1 MSQLSTFSIVLFRF
15 ECSFILKLW
24 WNSLLIKLKELL
36 KKTSELFYIGSTD
49 KLPPPLSREEEEYYV
64 LQASDGD
71 IFARDKLVEHNLR
84 LVVFLAKKYENTG
97 VDLEDLVSIGTIGL
111 MKGVKTFSSDKNI
124 KLATYASRCID
135 NEILMF
141 LRKNKKVKGEISFE
155 ESLSFDADGNEL
167 HLEDVLGT
175 DKDVVTKPLEDD
187 LNKRI
192 MIEEIDKLNTRDRE
206 IIIMRYGLFDQEEK
220 TQKEV
225 ADILG
230 ISQSYISRI
239 EKRVI
244 KRLKNIVKCWI
255 IILFLILFSC
265 ALLVKWYNE
274 AMVRINCKFDSYLG
288 HQIDWYSNYI
298 ENYKGKNLKKVLFY
312 AIMNVSRELEY
323 NKKGNT

>member
-1 MSQLSTFSIVLFRF
+1 MYK
-15 ECSFILKLW
+15 ILDK
-24 WNSLLIKLKELL
+24 IKELFNRVG
-36 KKTSELFYIGSTD
+36 ELFYIGSTD
-49 KLPPPLSREEEEYYV
+49 KLPPPLSRDEEEYYINM
-64 LQASDGD
+64 ASDGD
-71 IFARDKLVEHNLR
+71 QFARDKLIEHNLR

-141 LRKNKKVKGEISFE
+141 LRKNKKVRGEVSFE

-175 DKDVVTKPLEDD
+175 DKDVVTKPLEDN
-187 LNKRI
+187 LNKKL
-192 MIEEIDKLNTRDRE
+192 MMEEIDRLNSRDRE
-206 IIIMRYGLFDQEEK
+206 IIIMRYGLFNTPEK

-239 EKRVI
+239 EKKVI
-244 KRLKNIVKCWI
+244 KRLKNIVKC
-255 IILFLILFSC
+255 
-265 ALLVKWYNE
+265 
-274 AMVRINCKFDSYLG
+274 
-288 HQIDWYSNYI
+288 
-298 ENYKGKNLKKVLFY
+298 
-312 AIMNVSRELEY
+312 
-323 NKKGNT
+323 